1 MKNTKRTS
9 IITLVLLLSIFK
21 VYSQYMFR
29 HWDVVD
35 GMSDNQIRYFTM
47 APDGRMVIRTASTM
61 VLHSNIFITI
71 GGKSINGI
79 STGIKYLKI
88 ITMLTDGY
96 G

>member
-1 MKNTKRTS
+1 MWLMGCR
-9 IITLVLLLSIFK
+9 IIKYDIL
-21 VYSQYMFR
+21 QW
-29 HWDVVD
+29 H
-35 GMSDNQIRYFTM
+35 
-47 APDGRMVIRTASTM
+47 RMVVWSFEQLLFETSTM